1 MTTAPK
7 SAKQPEDHKP
17 KGGDAKAEALGA
29 PIVVEHDGETY
40 EIDRANAN
48 NLELMEF
55 AEDGKYLSAMR
66 GYIGLSQWAAFKD
79 KYRDDQGRVDPEQF
93 EPFLDAVMAALG
105 NSPASSG
112 S

>member
-1 MTTAPK
+1 MSDQKSIKQPQDRKPK
-7 SAKQPEDHKP
+7 SSAT
-17 KGGDAKAEALGA
+17 KAEVDNIPL
-29 PIVVEHDGETY
+29 IVEHDGATY

-55 AEDGKYLSAMR
+55 AEDGLYLKAIR
-66 GYIGLSQWAAFKD
+66 GYIGLDQWAAFKD
-79 KYRDDQGRVDPEQF
+79 KYRDDQGRVDADAF
-93 EPFLDAVMAALG
+93 EPFLDAVMQALG

>member
-1 MTTAPK
+1 MSDQK
-7 SAKQPEDHKP
+7 NVKQPQDHKP
-17 KGGDAKAEALGA
+17 KVSETRAEVEGA
-29 PIVVEHDGETY
+29 PLVVEHDGATY

-55 AEDGKYLSAMR
+55 AEDGLYLKAIR
-66 GYIGLSQWAAFKD
+66 GYIGLDQWAAFKD
-79 KYRDDQGRVDPEQF
+79 KYRDEQGRVDADAF
-93 EPFLDAVMAALG
+93 EPFLDAVMRALG

>member
-1 MTTAPK
+1 MSDQK
-7 SAKQPEDHKP
+7 NIKQPQDRKP
-17 KGGDAKAEALGA
+17 KASEIKAEVEGA
-29 PIVVEHDGETY
+29 PLVVEHDGATY

-55 AEDGKYLSAMR
+55 AEDGLYLKAIR
-66 GYIGLSQWAAFKD
+66 GYIGLDQWDAFKD
-79 KYRDDQGRVDPEQF
+79 KYRDEQGRVDANAF
-93 EPFLDAVMAALG
+93 EPFLDAVMKSLG